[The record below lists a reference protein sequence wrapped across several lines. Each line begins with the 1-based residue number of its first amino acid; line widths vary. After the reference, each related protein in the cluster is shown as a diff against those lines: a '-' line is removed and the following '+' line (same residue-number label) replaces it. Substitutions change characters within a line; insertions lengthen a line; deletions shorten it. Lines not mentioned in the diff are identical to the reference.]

1 MNKQVNFYAIRIVG
15 TDYFMIDRNHVYATF
30 EEAMKLGLFF
40 YAELNAQ
47 RRIRDEIDA
56 LKAQKE
62 VEEDGYPPVGARYD
76 IFIDGKW
83 KSFTPSQE
91 FANRVKDS
99 YEITVRDI
107 ELEVVPLVMSIA

>member
-1 MNKQVNFYAIRIVG
+1 MSKQVNFYAIRIVG
-15 TDYFMIDRNHVYATF
+15 TDYFMISRNHVYDTF
-30 EEAMKLGLFF
+30 EVAMKFGVVFNTVF
-40 YAELNAQ
+40 EAQ